1 MALKKP
7 SDFFNKKTSLD
18 RVHETLVDAAPE
30 KIENLTEAFQ
40 VFKTNLNNVQTL
52 SEFSSTINEFKE
64 NFERVELL
72 SKEIEEIKESV
83 GDSLKKKDLD
93 EAMVS
98 HLLFVEKSIEDVQKK
113 VKSLN
118 SKTLYDIKEEFQEL
132 QEIVSDFV
140 DREIPSYKKQ
150 VLDHE
155 RRIDNR
161 FLSFKENVNQNIEKI
176 DEEVALKISTITE
189 TISSINQNHLNQ
201 FKEEVLSLE
210 EKVDYLLEDELP
222 KYKKFFADTEL
233 KAEEK
238 INNISDIVESKINVL
253 ENDYQSQ
260 IQDLNSLVKEFID
273 REIPKYKSLITESKI
288 KVEKDF
294 IDLEES
300 IQNKIQQIDKS
311 VKSLIQDTNSRNE
324 LNENR
329 VTNQLLNLNQIVE
342 NTKNQIDEI
351 SNIYENLYKD
361 FRKREIHENEKLES
375 YQNLLDNFKEKIDIL
390 ENNFNEDVYTLQEN
404 LDIST
409 SKYYDV
415 LKKEVGY
422 FEENIS
428 NKVKDLEVNIVI
440 NEKHIKD
447 IQNSVYEVLDNLKL
461 DLIEE
466 KSKELTDKISH
477 VESILE
483 QFNEKTL
490 LNEGLLNEPPNT
502 KNSDPL
508 TPLDQ
513 NYVTLKDLQEHYR
526 LFINRIQQQ
535 LSTLGGGGAV
545 RLDDLEDVDRSTIN
559 TNDLLIFNGNR
570 WVGIAST
577 SISGSTALVDL
588 TDVDTTNLGDGR
600 FLRYDAST
608 AEFTFAPVSASNLEL
623 IAGDIQSGILTT
635 NSTSPATVMSI
646 SATTYRS
653 VIYQIQVTEGT
664 NYNMTSINV
673 LHDGTNTY
681 MTEYGTINQPIGI
694 ATFSTDINGGALR
707 LIGYPSFASETTF
720 KVVFTAIES

>member
-238 INNISDIVESKINVL
+238 INIINL
-253 ENDYQSQ
+253 
-260 IQDLNSLVKEFID
+260 
-273 REIPKYKSLITESKI
+273 KYKI
-288 KVEKDF
+288 
-294 IDLEES
+294 
-300 IQNKIQQIDKS
+300 
-311 VKSLIQDTNSRNE
+311 
-324 LNENR
+324 
-329 VTNQLLNLNQIVE
+329 
-342 NTKNQIDEI
+342 
-351 SNIYENLYKD
+351 
-361 FRKREIHENEKLES
+361 
-375 YQNLLDNFKEKIDIL
+375 
-390 ENNFNEDVYTLQEN
+390 
-404 LDIST
+404 
-409 SKYYDV
+409 
-415 LKKEVGY
+415 
-422 FEENIS
+422 
-428 NKVKDLEVNIVI
+428 
-440 NEKHIKD
+440 
-447 IQNSVYEVLDNLKL
+447 
-461 DLIEE
+461 
-466 KSKELTDKISH
+466 
-477 VESILE
+477 
-483 QFNEKTL
+483 
-490 LNEGLLNEPPNT
+490 
-502 KNSDPL
+502 
-508 TPLDQ
+508 
-513 NYVTLKDLQEHYR
+513 
-526 LFINRIQQQ
+526 
-535 LSTLGGGGAV
+535 
-545 RLDDLEDVDRSTIN
+545 
-559 TNDLLIFNGNR
+559 
-570 WVGIAST
+570 
-577 SISGSTALVDL
+577 
-588 TDVDTTNLGDGR
+588 
-600 FLRYDAST
+600 
-608 AEFTFAPVSASNLEL
+608 
-623 IAGDIQSGILTT
+623 
-635 NSTSPATVMSI
+635 
-646 SATTYRS
+646 
-653 VIYQIQVTEGT
+653 
-664 NYNMTSINV
+664 
-673 LHDGTNTY
+673 
-681 MTEYGTINQPIGI
+681 
-694 ATFSTDINGGALR
+694 
-707 LIGYPSFASETTF
+707 
-720 KVVFTAIES
+720 